1 MKTCGTNEAMKNN
14 PSPADELREMSSD
27 QLEAQLKSVQ
37 KDLFRLKVQASVE
50 KIDAPSNLK
59 KFRRE
64 IARIKTVLR
73 QRELE
78 GSTATADA

>member
-1 MKTCGTNEAMKNN
+1 MKNN
-14 PSPADELREMSSD
+14 PSPADELREMSSE
-27 QLEAQLKSVQ
+27 QLEAQLKSTQ

-50 KIDAPSNLK
+50 KIDAPSNLR
-59 KFRRE
+59 KFRQE

-78 GSTATADA
+78 GQTAEA